1 MVSLLRDRLRAGSKR
16 WTPAWPSPATA
27 SPSKAP
33 VLTLCPI
40 KTFCWPGCA
49 VARQRATSPTWLA
62 WGRRR
67 FSNGEGLSTRFGK
80 SLDLAI
86 APCFSRASGP
96 LFSELFG
103 RCSFHLPS
111 RPTSPFDL
119 CCRQALIGE
128 RFIVVFKGAKPD
140 GASRTSVHL
149 DLPT

>member
-1 MVSLLRDRLRAGSKR
+1 MSLLRDRFRAGSNR
-16 WTPAWPSPATA
+16 WTPAWPSPASA

-67 FSNGEGLSTRFGK
+67 FSSGERLSTT
-80 SLDLAI
+80 
-86 APCFSRASGP
+86 FSRTAHHVTARPPISGSGP
-96 LFSELFG
+96 LFSELFF

-119 CCRQALIGE
+119 RCGQALIGE
-128 RFIVVFKGAKPD
+128 RFVLTVRGAEPD
-140 GASRTSVHL
+140 GASRTSVHFN
-149 DLPT
+149 LPT